1 MPKQIH
7 DVQMVLLPSEDVHLM
22 VFHLGMGIEM
32 DVVDEEYQM
41 VDHLGMASMMVV
53 VVVGMVLTLNVVEMA
68 LKMLVDVVADDEC
81 QFLVVVVECCGEC
94 FQVDESLHCKSHS
107 MSES

>member
-1 MPKQIH
+1 MIQ
-7 DVQMVLLPSEDVHLM
+7 QQTEDVIVRHLI
-22 VFHLGMGIEM
+22 FLHLGIVQNVVDVDEDM
-32 DVVDEEYQM
+32 DVEVEY
-41 VDHLGMASMMVV
+41 HLGMASMMVV